1 MMNARKRLLVGLVVT
16 AGALL
21 FGASMAWACTSQA
34 HISVTPNEA
43 PAGAEVTVNGEQFI
57 PGNEIIIRWDSRD
70 DGTEL
75 ASVRGPEF
83 HEDIT
88 VPKGAEPGTHLIWAV
103 DANDK
108 WSAKASFKVTDP
120 NASTQSGS
128 TGGASGGE
136 RSDANT
142 SGQTSASTSG
152 GDGSAST
159 GSGSGSQEGSSSQ
172 GSTSSESASQGSSSP
187 ASSSSGSTSQ
197 ESGPSDSSLRGPEY
211 GQDSAL
217 AGPNYDDSPESAP
230 QGSPA
235 PEDSASSQPNSSS
248 QAVGEP
254 GRTPSTGG
262 QTPTQSVGQP
272 TDDRAASLQPGNG
285 QPASQPDDG
294 RAAQTQPSPSESAG
308 SEPDR
313 GGNEAAS
320 SEEARAGAEEAAAED
335 SDDRQASAGD
345 RTGRADTDVAASRQ
359 DPSART
365 GVGDL
370 WSGFDASDGEAS
382 LAPSLDGS
390 PADAGDDAA
399 HQLTLALGLV
409 GAGLLVLMTGAF
421 LGVAR
426 RRALAATS
434 TRPQHRG

>member
-1 MMNARKRLLVGLVVT
+1 MMNTRKRLLVGLVVT

-21 FGASMAWACTSQA
+21 FGASMAWACTPQA
-34 HISVTPNEA
+34 HISVTPDQA
-43 PAGAEVTVNGEQFI
+43 PAGAEVTVNGEQFVSA
-57 PGNEIIIRWDSRD
+57 NEIVIRWGDRDS
-70 DGTEL
+70 GTEL
-75 ASVRGPEF
+75 GRARGPGF
-83 HEDIT
+83 HENVTI
-88 VPKGAEPGTHLIWAV
+88 PQGAEPGTYLIWAV
-103 DANDK
+103 DADDS
-108 WSAKASFKVTDP
+108 WSAKVSFKVTDP

-128 TGGASGGE
+128 SGGASGGE
-136 RSDANT
+136 HSNANT

-152 GDGSAST
+152 GDGSTST

-197 ESGPSDSSLRGPEY
+197 EFGSSDSGLRGPEY

-235 PEDSASSQPNSSS
+235 PEGSASSQPDGSS

-254 GRTPSTGG
+254 DRTPSTGG

-272 TDDRAASLQPGNG
+272 TDDRAASPQPGNG

-294 RAAQTQPSPSESAG
+294 RATPSPSESAG
-308 SEPDR
+308 SETDR

-345 RTGRADTDVAASRQ
+345 RTGRADTDAAASTQ

-399 HQLTLALGLV
+399 HQLALALGLV
-409 GAGLLVLMTGAF
+409 GAGLLVLMSGAF